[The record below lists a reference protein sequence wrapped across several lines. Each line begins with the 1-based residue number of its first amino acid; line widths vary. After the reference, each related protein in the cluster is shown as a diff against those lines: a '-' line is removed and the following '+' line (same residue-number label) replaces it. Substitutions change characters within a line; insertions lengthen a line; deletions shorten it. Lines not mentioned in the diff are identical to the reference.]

1 MKNRTDSASGLNR
14 FTLHFSDQREMKFR
28 SYYFE
33 KTRLTTRVAFLL
45 LTLLYGVFGYLD
57 TFWARDYL
65 LQFLIIRLAIVLP
78 LFVMVIGLS
87 FTKSFRKYWQT
98 LLFINYLVAAI
109 GIIIMVVLLPQSS
122 FYSNG
127 MMLVFLA
134 GSVFIGLRFALASV
148 AGFITLIL
156 YNLISLNMPEMSLAV
171 MMTNNFFFVGA
182 LLIGMFASYY
192 NEIFNRQNFDL
203 YLQIAKKQQEIESAN
218 ANLEKKVEQRTI
230 LLDSQNQELYAEVE
244 RRIQVEEELI
254 KAKEDAIQSEKLKSA
269 FLANMSH
276 EIRTP
281 MNGIIGFA
289 DLLNEAEDENELNEF
304 IEIIKKNGEHLLNLI
319 NDIIDLSKIE
329 SGILK
334 IHNQSFNLNQL
345 TKEVYDLFVYDQHM
359 VEAGIALTYENG
371 LSNEQCHIITDRTRI
386 KQIVINLVG
395 NACKYTDEG
404 SIHFGY
410 TFINNTLHFFVHDTG
425 IGIDEKQQE
434 HVFERFMQVTLD
446 NIPKRESTGLGLAIS
461 KTYLKMMGGDIKV
474 KSQLGKGSEFSFKL
488 TVEFDDEKN
497 QIQE

>member
-1 MKNRTDSASGLNR
+1 
-14 FTLHFSDQREMKFR
+14 
-28 SYYFE
+28 
-33 KTRLTTRVAFLL
+33 
-45 LTLLYGVFGYLD
+45 
-57 TFWARDYL
+57 
-65 LQFLIIRLAIVLP
+65 
-78 LFVMVIGLS
+78 
-87 FTKSFRKYWQT
+87 
-98 LLFINYLVAAI
+98 
-109 GIIIMVVLLPQSS
+109 
-122 FYSNG
+122 
-127 MMLVFLA
+127 
-134 GSVFIGLRFALASV
+134 
-148 AGFITLIL
+148 
-156 YNLISLNMPEMSLAV
+156 
-171 MMTNNFFFVGA
+171 
-182 LLIGMFASYY
+182 
-192 NEIFNRQNFDL
+192 
-203 YLQIAKKQQEIESAN
+203 
-218 ANLEKKVEQRTI
+218 
-230 LLDSQNQELYAEVE
+230 VE

-410 TFINNTLHFFVHDTG
+410 TFINNTLHFFVRDTG